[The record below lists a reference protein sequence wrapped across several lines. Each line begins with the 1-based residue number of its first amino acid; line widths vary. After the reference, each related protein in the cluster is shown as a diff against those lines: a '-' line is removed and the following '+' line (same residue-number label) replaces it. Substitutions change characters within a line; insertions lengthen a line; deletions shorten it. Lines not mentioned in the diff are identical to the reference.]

1 MPRLQFESK
10 YDLGWKITGEQLP
23 DMSLERISL
32 VVARRIVVFVLVLII
47 AAGGGITLP
56 LRLFGLRVPLSWP
69 YIILDIN
76 FKDFMMGGTIVTFI
90 SLDNKYK
97 FFCARGI
104 TNLSAIL
111 ARKYGSAISQEFC
124 LAYFERS
131 NKKFS
136 PSLSGSRSPM
146 VFSQSAPHAPA
157 ICTLQARRLACDLF
171 QPLSISISC
180 LKIRHLE
187 SYLS

>member
-56 LRLFGLRVPLSWP
+56 LRLFGLPVPLSWP

-180 LKIRHLE
+180 LKMRHLE